1 MEQTQPMD
9 YVTLGHSGL
18 RVSRLCLGTMTC
30 GEQWGWGSNDA
41 VSAAVLDRYLA
52 AGGNF
57 LDTANIYTKGYSEAF
72 IGDYLAKQTSAPSNA
87 LRDRLVIATKFMGS
101 MYRNDPNGGGA
112 GAKSLIAA
120 CEQSLR
126 RLKTEYIDLY
136 WAHFWD
142 RFTPI
147 EEMLRAMEDLRR
159 AGKVRYFGLS
169 DHPAWVCADAQH
181 VLKAMNAAP
190 LIGLQIECSL
200 AQRTVEAE
208 LLPMAR
214 HFGLGVTPWSPL
226 RGGVLSGKFT
236 RTSRPSDPTRVLVNS
251 PHLNEKN
258 YAIID
263 ELIRIASEHS
273 KERGQSVSPA
283 QIALAWLLQQPGVSS
298 IIIGAR
304 TVAQLEDNL
313 GCLRVALRAE
323 DLEELDKVSAVS
335 HPFPHDFL
343 ANAQNIIRGGATING
358 VASKVWDLSPAS
370 DSDRL

>member
-1 MEQTQPMD
+1 MEPTQSMD

-18 RVSRLCLGTMTC
+18 RVSRLCLGTMTF
-30 GEQWGWGSNDA
+30 GLQWGWGSDEHT
-41 VSAAVLDRYLA
+41 STAVLDRYLA

-72 IGDYLAKQTSAPSNA
+72 IGEYLAKQRGTPSNCA
-87 LRDRLVIATKFMGS
+87 RDRLVIATKFMGNL
-101 MYRNDPNGGGA
+101 YRNDPNGGGA

-126 RLKTEYIDLY
+126 RLKTDYIDLY

-142 RFTPI
+142 RLTPL

-181 VLKAMNAAP
+181 ILKEMKGAP
-190 LIGLQIECSL
+190 LIGLQIEYSL
-200 AQRTVEAE
+200 AQRTVESE
-208 LLPMAR
+208 LIPMAR
-214 HFGLGVTPWSPL
+214 HFGMGVTPWSPL

-236 RTSRPSDPTRVLVNS
+236 RQSRPTDPTRVRINS

-263 ELIRIASEHS
+263 ELLRIANEISSERS
-273 KERGQSVSPA
+273 SAVSAA

-298 IIIGAR
+298 IIVGAR
-304 TVAQLEDNL
+304 TLEQLEDNL
-313 GCLRVALRAE
+313 GCLNVTLSSDHLDALNR
-323 DLEELDKVSAVS
+323 VSAVS

-343 ANAQNIIRGGATING
+343 ENAQNIIRGGTTING
-358 VASKVWDLSPAS
+358 TMSSVWDMSPES
-370 DSDRL
+370 DEERF

>member
-1 MEQTQPMD
+1 MGLAQSMD

-18 RVSRLCLGTMTC
+18 RVARLCLGTMTF
-30 GEQWGWGSNDA
+30 GQQWGWGSDDD
-41 VSAAVLDRYLA
+41 VSAAVLDRYLEV
-52 AGGNF
+52 GGNF

-72 IGDYLAKQTSAPSNA
+72 IGDYLTRRKSTPSNS

-126 RLKTEYIDLY
+126 RLKTDYIDLY

-142 RFTPI
+142 KFTPI

-181 VLKAMNAAP
+181 LLKQMNAAP
-190 LIGLQIECSL
+190 LIGLQIEYSL

-263 ELIRIASEHS
+263 ELLRISSELS
-273 KERGQSVSPA
+273 EELGGSISPA
-283 QIALAWLLQQPGVSS
+283 QVALAWLLQQPGVSS

-304 TVAQLEDNL
+304 TLAQLEDNI
-313 GCLRVALRAE
+313 GCLSVTLRAA
-323 DLEELDKVSAVS
+323 DLETLNKVSAVS

-343 ANAQNIIRGGATING
+343 QGAQNIIRGGTTING
-358 VASKVWDLSPAS
+358 TASTVWDLSPAS
-370 DSDRL
+370 NDERL

>member
-1 MEQTQPMD
+1 
-9 YVTLGHSGL
+9 
-18 RVSRLCLGTMTC
+18 MTF
-30 GEQWGWGSNDA
+30 GEQWGWGSDDA
-41 VSAAVLDRYLA
+41 TSTAVLNRYLA

-72 IGDYLAKQTSAPSNA
+72 IGDYLAKHKGAPSNS
-87 LRDRLVIATKFMGS
+87 LRDRLVIATKFMGN

-126 RLKTEYIDLY
+126 RLKTDYIDLY

-142 RFTPI
+142 QLTPL

-181 VLKAMNAAP
+181 ILRAMNAAP
-190 LIGLQIECSL
+190 LIGLQIEYSL

-226 RGGVLSGKFT
+226 RAGVLSGKFT
-236 RTSRPSDPTRVLVNS
+236 RTSRPTEPTRVRVDS
-251 PHLNEKN
+251 PHLSEKN

-263 ELIRIASEHS
+263 ELLRISSELSEH
-273 KERGQSVSPA
+273 RGHAVSAA
-283 QIALAWLLQQPGVSS
+283 QVALAWLLRQPGISS

-304 TVAQLEDNL
+304 TLTQLEDNL
-313 GCLRVALRAE
+313 GCLDV
-323 DLEELDKVSAVS
+323 DLSTEHLEALDKVSAVS

-343 ANAQNIIRGGATING
+343 KNVRNTIRCGATING
-358 VASKVWDLSPAS
+358 DKSNEWDMSPA
-370 DSDRL
+370 DDDERF

>member
-1 MEQTQPMD
+1 MEPTQSMD
-9 YVTLGHSGL
+9 YVTLGRSGL
-18 RVSRLCLGTMTC
+18 RVSRLCLGTMTF
-30 GEQWGWGSNDA
+30 GQQWGWGSDDA
-41 VSAAVLDRYLA
+41 TSAAVLDRYLA

-72 IGDYLAKQTSAPSNA
+72 IGDYLAKHKGAPSNSP
-87 LRDRLVIATKFMGS
+87 RDRLVIATKFMGN

-112 GAKSLIAA
+112 GAKSLILA

-126 RLKTEYIDLY
+126 RLKTDYIDLY

-142 RFTPI
+142 QLTPL

-159 AGKVRYFGLS
+159 TGKVRYFGLS

-181 VLKAMNAAP
+181 ILQAMNAAP
-190 LIGLQIECSL
+190 LVGLQIEYSL

-208 LLPMAR
+208 LMPMAR
-214 HFGLGVTPWSPL
+214 HFGMGVTPWSPL

-236 RTSRPSDPTRVLVNS
+236 RHSRPTDPTRVRVDS

-263 ELIRIASEHS
+263 ELLRLATELSEQTGHV
-273 KERGQSVSPA
+273 VSAA
-283 QIALAWLLQQPGVSS
+283 QVALAWLLRQPGVSS

-304 TVAQLEDNL
+304 TTTQLEDNL
-313 GCLRVALRAE
+313 ACLDVVLRTE
-323 DLEELDKVSAVS
+323 HLEALDKVSAVS

-343 ANAQNIIRGGATING
+343 ESAQKIIRGGATING
-358 VASKVWDLSPAS
+358 SPSAVWDLSPAD
-370 DSDRL
+370 DSERW

>member
-1 MEQTQPMD
+1 MELPQSMD

-18 RVSRLCLGTMTC
+18 RVSRLCLGTMTF
-30 GEQWGWGSNDA
+30 GLQWGWGSDDA
-41 VSAAVLDRYLA
+41 TSTAILERYLA

-72 IGDYLAKQTSAPSNA
+72 IGNYLARQRGATSNTP
-87 LRDRLVIATKFMGS
+87 RDRIVIATKFMGS

-112 GAKSLIAA
+112 GAKSLISA

-126 RLKTEYIDLY
+126 RLKTDYIDLY

-142 RFTPI
+142 RFTPL

-181 VLKAMNAAP
+181 ILREMNAAP
-190 LIGLQIECSL
+190 LIGLQIEYSL

-208 LLPMAR
+208 LLPMAH

-236 RTSRPSDPTRVLVNS
+236 RHSRPTDPTRVRVDS
-251 PHLNEKN
+251 PHLSDKN
-258 YAIID
+258 FAIID
-263 ELIRIASEHS
+263 ELLRISTELSEEKGHA
-273 KERGQSVSPA
+273 VSPA
-283 QIALAWLLQQPGVSS
+283 QVALAWLLQQPGVSS

-304 TVAQLEDNL
+304 TLAQLQDNL
-313 GCLRVALRAE
+313 ACVDVVLDERHLQCLDE
-323 DLEELDKVSAVS
+323 VSAVS

-343 ANAQNIIRGGATING
+343 ENAQNIIRSGATING
-358 VASKVWDLSPAS
+358 AKSTVWDLSPAS
-370 DSDRL
+370 DDDRL